1 MLDLVPPLT
10 KVNNLIFGRTWVDSP
25 GEMVMTNLTT
35 GDKVVLYFQPC
46 GWFGYD
52 IWPSIYS
59 CICWLFSFSTIY
71 SLTICWKRWQT
82 WQPNKQVCSGPDGVG
97 TRNVGQHCSTSATRS
112 WSMAAQLREVA
123 HGIEASAPR
132 IPSTRLLDVIHKQP
146 WIFAQG
152 VVFSFFLSI
161 LSSFFN
167 DFTLSC
173 IRSSNQFFIS
183 CLRPAVDWCA
193 RSSHMGGT
201 LRSCSTACLAGA
213 TLASGHQLQRPRME
227 QQVHPHCLTAR
238 SGHDLVLYLP
248 YCLHLSLLHI
258 LISFVTLGQSCML
271 SLYSSIY
278 VLDLC
283 MICATFFALGHNIA
297 LRKVGCSSW
306 PDDLASYSFKAYIF
320 MCFWLIL
327 GD

>member
-1 MLDLVPPLT
+1 MVH
-10 KVNNLIFGRTWVDSP
+10 GRAAP
-25 GEMVMTNLTT
+25 GS
-35 GDKVVLYFQPC
+35 GSRYR
-46 GWFGYD
+46 
-52 IWPSIYS
+52 S
-59 CICWLFSFSTIY
+59 
-71 SLTICWKRWQT
+71 
-82 WQPNKQVCSGPDGVG
+82 VCSPNPFHSPARRDS
-97 TRNVGQHCSTSATRS
+97 Q
-112 WSMAAQLREVA
+112 AAMDLHSRCCF
-123 HGIEASAPR
+123 
-132 IPSTRLLDVIHKQP
+132 L
-146 WIFAQG
+146 F
-152 VVFSFFLSI
+152 FFLSI
-161 LSSFFN
+161 LGSFFN

-183 CLRPAVDWCA
+183 CLRPVVDWCA
-193 RSSHMGGT
+193 RSSHMGGI

-227 QQVHPHCLTAR
+227 QQVHHHCLTAR

-283 MICATFFALGHNIA
+283 MICANFFALGHNIA

-306 PDDLASYSFKAYIF
+306 PDDLTSYSFKAYIF